1 MSEYN
6 PHAGNKDAVCVAAS
20 PEVLSDSSNG
30 NENGAL
36 LYFVKVQCGALKC
49 PPYVDGK
56 ILTCVVCLK

>member
-6 PHAGNKDAVCVAAS
+6 SHAGNKDAVCVDAS
-20 PEVLSDSSNG
+20 PEVLPGSSNG
-30 NENGAL
+30 SEGGAL

-56 ILTCVVCLK
+56 ILTCVVCSK